1 MIKSKSVP
9 KTRIKSMT
17 GFGKATGKS
26 PYGKVTVE
34 IKSLNHKSLSVG
46 CNVYNGFF
54 LLEEKIKKI
63 LGKKLARGKVFVNV
77 NVGAPEKNASIKK
90 VEVNEKVLN
99 EYFKKIKKAQKKLKI
114 KGEIGI
120 KELVRFPGVVEAVEE
135 ESQEKQW
142 PYIQKIVEQA
152 AAKLITYRRTEGKK
166 LAKDFYSRLKTIEKN
181 VVVIKK
187 YGKKSVE
194 EYRRKLIRSIKEV
207 AKRVTPDKNRLETE
221 VASFAR
227 NCDVAEE
234 ITRLV
239 AHIAAYK
246 EAIRTAKAEVG
257 KKLDFIAQEMQ
268 REANTIGA
276 KSNDLRVAKAV
287 IEIKSEIEKL
297 REQIRNIE

>member
-1 MIKSKSVP
+1 
-9 KTRIKSMT
+9 MT

-63 LGKKLARGKVFVNV
+63 LEKKLARGKVFVNV
-77 NVGAPEKNASIKK
+77 NVGVPEKNTSIKK
-90 VEVNEKVLN
+90 VQVNEKVLN
-99 EYFKKIKKAQKKLKI
+99 EYFKKIKKAQKNLKI

-135 ESQEKQW
+135 ESKEKQW

-152 AAKLITYRRTEGKK
+152 AAKLITYRRTEGNK
-166 LAKDFYSRLKTIEKN
+166 LAKDFYSRLRTIEKN

-207 AKRVTPDKNRLETE
+207 AKKVTPDKNRLETE
-221 VASFAR
+221 VAAFAR

-239 AHIAAYK
+239 AHVAAYK

-276 KSNDLRVAKAV
+276 KSNDLKVAKAV